1 MRKEEQK
8 EAFREEYRLLG
19 LKIAYY
25 RKKRG
30 YTQEQLADRAECSW
44 SFLSQLEANNG
55 DRIHAPSLYTLFW
68 IARALEIMDCR
79 PVWAAIFCACGA
91 LRRPPVASSPPTA
104 MPPNLGGIVGFA
116 GGYPNSFRRIP

>member
-55 DRIHAPSLYTLFW
+55 DRIHAPSLYTLFC
-68 IARALEIMDCR
+68 IARALEIS
-79 PVWAAIFCACGA
+79 VSTLFEE
-91 LRRPPVASSPPTA
+91 
-104 MPPNLGGIVGFA
+104 
-116 GGYPNSFRRIP
+116 